1 MKEIEDD
8 TKKWKD
14 IPCSWIGRTNTVK
27 MSILSKAIYTFNGIP
42 IKISPAFFTEVE
54 QTKLNFAQNCKRP
67 QIAKAIMKKKSK
79 AGSVT
84 IADFKLDYKAGVI
97 KTAWYQHKNRHID
110 PQNRTENS
118 EMNPYYTVN

>member
-1 MKEIEDD
+1 MTQRNGKTFHAHGLEEQIRLKCLYYPKQFIHLME
-8 TKKWKD
+8 
-14 IPCSWIGRTNTVK
+14 S
-27 MSILSKAIYTFNGIP
+27 LSKYHQHFSQRSN
-42 IKISPAFFTEVE
+42 E

-97 KTAWYQHKNRHID
+97 KTAWY
-110 PQNRTENS
+110 
-118 EMNPYYTVN
+118 